1 MIAEELSVR
10 MSATDELSGK
20 MATASKNVEKTT
32 ASMSKFQNVA
42 GKRVEM
48 ASARMAQGAI
58 MDLTGSVP
66 GLNTVVMMFSGTL
79 MKLMAVLGPIGWAI
93 AGVTLAATT
102 LTKVIKGAEEAKRKL
117 AETAAGLSS
126 TYANLAN
133 EMGKT
138 TEQGRRYLETARSLQ
153 FQSLMAVNVEKE
165 QLLAKIDGRKATEK
179 QAQKLLELEAK
190 AMGASLAIKRL
201 TEDIMGL
208 SEKQKEQAAIE
219 AQGVDFGKQFQQ
231 REEDLE
237 KFALARISSEE
248 SVIGIELEL
257 ARASELEKASI
268 REIAMA
274 QAEQQYA
281 GMTAK
286 LQAAAEQGINITQA
300 QEAIQL
306 AIRKKAAENEIKL
319 SAEKNKVLLD
329 HALTF
334 GKYSGEVFAAMMT
347 NQKISSEQVISDM
360 LVMWID
366 YYEKKFLLAQAEAI
380 ATMNFFQMAAV
391 GVAFGIARG
400 LAKSITK
407 STAVAVAMPELPS
420 FESDKGVRT
429 DLDRSIEKAEKVGGR
444 SISTAHSQIINYITV
459 APRFDMLDIE
469 GMREPRAKEI
479 ANYIGQYLQE
489 ATGAGSVG
497 LS

>member
-20 MATASKNVEKTT
+20 MATAAKNVEHTT

-42 GKRVEM
+42 GRRVEM

-117 AETAAGLSS
+117 AEAAAGLSS

-138 TEQGRRYLETARSLQ
+138 TEQGRRYLETARALQ
-153 FQSLMAVNVEKE
+153 FQVLEAVNVEKE
-165 QLLAKIDGRKATEK
+165 QLRAKIDGRKASEK
-179 QAQKLLELEAK
+179 QSQKLLELEAK

-219 AQGVDFGKQFQQ
+219 AQGVEFGKQFQQ

-237 KFALARISSEE
+237 KFAMARITAEE

-268 REIAMA
+268 REIAMS

-300 QEAIQL
+300 QEAVQL
-306 AIRKKAAENEIKL
+306 AIKKKAAENEIKL

-329 HALTF
+329 HSLTF

-459 APRFDMLDIE
+459 SPRFDMLDIE